1 MKLRG
6 QSGLHP
12 LALHAVSPEM
22 VRLLIKF
29 DALMLV
35 GLILLSQTV

>member
-12 LALHAVSPEM
+12 LALHAVSPEF

-29 DALMLV
+29 DVIMLV
-35 GLILLSQTV
+35 GLLFLCQTV